1 MFTDARRENIYVAYK
16 ARLRTYLHIAPDASG
31 QDIRKLID
39 SGFPVSTAKSFCD
52 AVKLSPADRD
62 QIIPVETLTSGLELG
77 KPLTPHRSDRLYR
90 FAHIT
95 AMAESIFGSD
105 EKAMQWLSKP
115 KDRFSGKSPLSM
127 LTTTEGASQVE
138 EMLIQLAEGFVF

>member
-1 MFTDARRENIYVAYK
+1 VAYK
-16 ARLRTYLHIAPDASG
+16 ARLRTYLHIAPDPSG

-39 SGFPVSTAKSFCD
+39 SGFPISTAESICD
-52 AVKLSPADRD
+52 AFKLSPADRD
-62 QIIPVETLTSGLELG
+62 QIIPVETLTSSLELR
-77 KPLTPHRSDRLYR
+77 KPITPQQSDRLYR

-115 KDRFSGKSPLSM
+115 KD
-127 LTTTEGASQVE
+127 GALIE
-138 EMLIQLAEGFVF
+138 RGEMAVLDGPDLRNTDSRS